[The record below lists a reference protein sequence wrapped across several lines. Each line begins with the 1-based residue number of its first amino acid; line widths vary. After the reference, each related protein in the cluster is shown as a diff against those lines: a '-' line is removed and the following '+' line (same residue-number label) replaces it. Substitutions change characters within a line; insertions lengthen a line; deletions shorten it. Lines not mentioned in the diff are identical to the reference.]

1 MKDAGRWTLVKRL
14 FEAALGH
21 PAHDRAAFVQTACG
35 ADAELRREVESL
47 LAAHADAGRFAEQ
60 PPVPAMSAS
69 VAMDGVP
76 SDEQS
81 RPLLHPGARIG
92 AYRIR
97 GFVASGGMGD
107 VYRAHDLHLHRDVA
121 LKILP
126 VSFAADRDRVARF
139 EREARLLAALNHPHI
154 AAIYGFEQQT
164 DVASGC
170 SPTTQALVLEFV
182 EGPTLAERLAKGA
195 LPINQ
200 ALEISQQIAEALEA
214 AHEKGIIHRDLKPAN
229 IKVTPDGA
237 VKVLD
242 FGLAKAFAGDGG
254 SAVLSQVP
262 TLTVN
267 RTHEGVIAGTP
278 AYMSPEQARGE
289 AVDVQTDIWA
299 FGVVVYE
306 LLTGASPFKG
316 TTTADT
322 LAQVLRGEPDCSR
335 LPSDTPPA
343 VRRLVTRCLEKNRR
357 RRFQHMGDLRIQIED
372 ALAAPSTEAVPVS
385 PQPAG
390 ARRRKVGPVAMMIGV
405 TALAAALIAGAAGWL
420 VGQRSADTVSSG
432 PVRLSMAFVEPPYR
446 QPYGARRVAI
456 SEDGSRIAYAST
468 SRLWT
473 RRLDDSDPIAVGPSG
488 SNPFFSPDGAWVGLF
503 REPGL
508 VKMPVGGGDP
518 VVIVRTSDR
527 PAGASWGSNGT
538 IAFAT
543 TEGLFL
549 VSENGGEVKEL
560 VRPNRQRKERF
571 LAWPHFLP
579 GGRTLLFTIVSE
591 ATGAGTTIAW
601 LDVDTR
607 ETRTVI
613 TGASSPRYVSA
624 GHLLYASGRTL
635 KAVAFD
641 VDESRTL
648 GEPVSLP
655 RIDLGISIDNGAAD
669 FAVSHT
675 GTLIYLPVGWETPGD
690 LRGPLRT
697 LSWIDRQGR
706 EEPLPFEPSSYNYPR
721 VSPEGRRVAVELFTD
736 GNRDIWILNLDRLT
750 RTQLTDGPTEDLLP
764 VWSPDGQR
772 VFFASDR
779 AGNMDVYSQPADG
792 ATGARVEFA
801 GPGFHA
807 PQSFT
812 ADGTG
817 LVVYEAFADTGLA
830 RLGQPDRLEK
840 LFYRESDDRLVQV
853 SPDGHWVLYE
863 SDESGT
869 QFEIFLR
876 PFPNVN
882 DARLQVS
889 TGGGRYAR
897 WNRTGDEV
905 FYVALD
911 GAMMAVPVMGS
922 SKLSLGRATK
932 LFQWDKPPATRSG
945 IPYDLSPLDGRFL
958 VTRPVAEGR
967 TEETQVSVVLNF
979 LTELRAT
986 R

>member
-1 MKDAGRWTLVKRL
+1 MGLVKN
-14 FEAALGH
+14 
-21 PAHDRAAFVQTACG
+21 
-35 ADAELRREVESL
+35 
-47 LAAHADAGRFAEQ
+47 
-60 PPVPAMSAS
+60 
-69 VAMDGVP
+69 
-76 SDEQS
+76 

-92 AYRIR
+92 AYQIR
-97 GFVASGGMGD
+97 GFEASGGMGD
-107 VYRAHDLHLHRDVA
+107 VYRAHDLHLRRDVA

-126 VSFAADRDRVARF
+126 ASFAADPGRVARF
-139 EREARLLAALNHPHI
+139 EREAQLLAALNHPHI

-164 DVASGC
+164 DAASEG

-182 EGPTLAERLAKGA
+182 EGQTLAERLDQRAEPFKE
-195 LPINQ
+195 
-200 ALEISQQIAEALEA
+200 ALEIAQQIAEALEA
-214 AHEKGIIHRDLKPAN
+214 AHEKGIIHRDLKPSN
-229 IKVTPDGA
+229 IKVTPGGV

-242 FGLAKAFAGDGG
+242 FGLAKAFSCDGG
-254 SAVLSQVP
+254 RADQSQMP

-267 RTHEGVIAGTP
+267 RTQEGVIAGTP

-289 AVDVQTDIWA
+289 TVDVQTDIWA
-299 FGVVVYE
+299 FGVVVYQ
-306 LLTGASPFKG
+306 LLTGASPFKR

-322 LAQVLRGEPDCSR
+322 LAQVLTGEPDYSR

-343 VRRLVTRCLEKNRR
+343 IRRLVTRCLEKNRR
-357 RRFQHMGDLRIQIED
+357 RRFQHMGDLRIEIED
-372 ALAAPSTEAVPVS
+372 ALAVASTEPVLVS
-385 PQPAG
+385 RQPVGTRGQA
-390 ARRRKVGPVAMMIGV
+390 VGPVAMLIGA
-405 TALAAALIAGAAGWL
+405 TALAAALISGVAGWL
-420 VGQRSADTVSSG
+420 VGRRSDGTRPSA
-432 PVRLSMAFVEPPYR
+432 PARLSTGFVEPPYSLPFGI
-446 QPYGARRVAI
+446 QRVAI
-456 SEDGSRIAYAST
+456 SEDGSRIAYAGT

-473 RRLDDSDPIAVGPSG
+473 RRLDDSHPIAVGPSG
-488 SNPFFSPDGAWVGLF
+488 SNPFFSPDGAWVGVF

-508 VKMPVGGGDP
+508 VKMPVSGGDP
-518 VVIVRTSDR
+518 VVIARTSDR

-560 VRPNRQRKERF
+560 ARPNRQRKERF
-571 LAWPHFLP
+571 LAWPHFMP

-591 ATGAGTTIAW
+591 AAGTTIAW
-601 LDVDTR
+601 LNTGTR

-635 KAVAFD
+635 KAVALD

-655 RIDLGISIDNGAAD
+655 RIDLSTSIDNGAAD
-669 FAVSHT
+669 FAVSQT
-675 GTLIYLPVGWETPGD
+675 GTLINLQVDSQTTGD
-690 LRGPLRT
+690 LRGALRT

-721 VSPEGRRVAVELFTD
+721 VSPEGRRVAVELFTG

-750 RTQLTDGPTEDLLP
+750 RTQLTNGPTEDLLP
-764 VWSPDGQR
+764 IWSRDGQR

-812 ADGTG
+812 PDGNG
-817 LVVYEAFADTGLA
+817 LLVYEAFTDTGVV
-830 RLGQPDRLEK
+830 RLGQPDRLDK
-840 LFYRESDDRLVQV
+840 LFYRASDDRLVQV
-853 SPDGHWVLYE
+853 SPDGQWVVYE

-869 QFEIFLR
+869 QFEVFVR

-882 DARLQVS
+882 DRRLEVS

-897 WNRTGDEV
+897 WNRTGDEIY
-905 FYVALD
+905 YVAPD
-911 GAMMAVPVMGS
+911 GGMMAVRATGAPM
-922 SKLSLGRATK
+922 LTLGRAVK
-932 LFQWDKPPATRSG
+932 LFQWDKPPANRSG
-945 IPYDLSPLDGRFL
+945 FPYDLSPLDGRFL
-958 VTRPVAEGR
+958 VTRPVAESR

-979 LTELRAT
+979 LTELHAT